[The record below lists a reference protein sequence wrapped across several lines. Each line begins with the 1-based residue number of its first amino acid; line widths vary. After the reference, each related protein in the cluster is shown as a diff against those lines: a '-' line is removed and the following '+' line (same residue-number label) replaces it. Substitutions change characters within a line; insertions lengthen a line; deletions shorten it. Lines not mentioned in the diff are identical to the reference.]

1 MCIACEFPASQGHW
15 TESGTARG
23 PDAAKDRL
31 AMISALGAVVATD
44 GLMVKAA
51 DLWSGFRIST
61 EAGRF
66 ENAQNLE
73 EAWVAAERMLGHAVD
88 PLNRGFIAQVR
99 AATAS

>member
-1 MCIACEFPASQGHW
+1 MCIACEFPALQGHW
-15 TESGTARG
+15 TEAGTARG
-23 PDAAKDRL
+23 RDAAKDRL
-31 AMISALGAVVATD
+31 AMISALGAALAAD
-44 GLMVKAA
+44 GLRVRAA
-51 DLWSGFRIST
+51 NLWSGFRIST

>member
-31 AMISALGAVVATD
+31 AMISVLGAVLATD
-44 GLMVKAA
+44 GLVVKAA

-73 EAWVAAERMLGHAVD
+73 EAWVAAESMLGHAVD
-88 PLNRGFIAQVR
+88 PLNPRFIVR
-99 AATAS
+99 ARAGFAS

>member
-31 AMISALGAVVATD
+31 AMLSALGVALAPD
-44 GLMVKAA
+44 GLGVKAA
-51 DLWSGFRIST
+51 NLWSGFRIST
-61 EAGRF
+61 ESGRF
-66 ENAQNLE
+66 ENVQNLE

-88 PLNRGFIAQVR
+88 PLNPHFMARVR
-99 AATAS
+99 AAVAS